1 MPKKITELSDS
12 QLNEQL
18 KKKSELSALL
28 KPFETYSGKD
38 EVVSATIIKEQIDND
53 SEQKK
58 YYTSITQVNTIL
70 DGFKSGDLI
79 TMSGISGNGKTEL
92 LISFTK
98 DFIDKNYKVLWI
110 SFEVNPKDFM
120 NRFGDYEPIF
130 FMPRQNVPNS
140 LDWVIKRIMEA
151 KAKFDVD
158 IVIIDHLHFLLDMG
172 TLGNRNI
179 SHLFGGIIRRIKT
192 TALKLDVT
200 IFLVAHLNKTATKE
214 VPDLVDL
221 RDSSF
226 TYQEADTVL
235 IIHRENTDDNIDLN
249 KNIQP
254 AVLRIAKNRWNGY
267 LGLVKLLY
275 DRKQRRYFGN

>member
-1 MPKKITELSDS
+1 MPKKITELSDT

-18 KKKSELSALL
+18 KKKTEISELL
-28 KPFETYSGKD
+28 KPYVTYSGKD
-38 EVVSATIIKEQIDND
+38 EVVSAVIIKEQLDVD
-53 SEQKK
+53 TDQKK
-58 YYTSITQVNTIL
+58 FLTNIEQINTIL

-98 DFIDKNYKVLWI
+98 DFIDRGYKVLWI

-120 NRFGDYEPIF
+120 NRFGDYDPIF
-130 FMPRQNVPNS
+130 FMPRQNTPNS

-151 KAKFDVD
+151 KAKYNCD
-158 IVIIDHLHFLLDMG
+158 IVMIDHLHFLLDMG

-192 TALKLDVT
+192 TALKLDITV
-200 IFLVAHLNKTATKE
+200 FLVAHLNKTATKE

-235 IIHRENTDDNIDLN
+235 IIHRENTDENIDLK

-254 AVLRIAKNRWNGY
+254 AILRVAKNRWNGY
-267 LGLVKLLY
+267 LGLVKLIY

>member
-130 FMPRQNVPNS
+130 YMPRQNVPNS

>member
-1 MPKKITELSDS
+1 MPKKITELSDT

-18 KKKSELSALL
+18 KKKSELSELL
-28 KPFETYSGKD
+28 KPYTTYSGKD
-38 EVVSATIIKEQIDND
+38 EVVSATIIKEQLDVD
-53 SEQKK
+53 TEQKK
-58 YYTSITQVNTIL
+58 YYTSINQVNNIL

-98 DFIDKNYKVLWI
+98 DFIDRNYKVMWV
-110 SFEVNPKDFM
+110 SYEVNPKDFM
-120 NRFGDYEPIF
+120 NRFGDYEPVF
-130 FMPRQNVPNS
+130 YMPRQNLPNS
-140 LDWVIKRIMEA
+140 LDWVIKRIYEA
-151 KAKFDVD
+151 KAKYNVD
-158 IVIIDHLHFLLDMG
+158 IVIIDHLHFLLDMA

-200 IFLVAHLNKTATKE
+200 VFLVAHLNKTATKE

-226 TYQEADTVL
+226 TYQEADSVL
-235 IIHRENTDDNIDLN
+235 IIHRENTDDTIDLN

-267 LGLVKLLY
+267 LGLVKLTY

>member
-18 KKKSELSALL
+18 KKKTELSELL
-28 KPFETYSGKD
+28 KPYETYIGKD
-38 EVVSATIIKEQIDND
+38 EVVSATIIKEQLDVD
-53 SEQKK
+53 AEQKK
-58 YYTSITQVNTIL
+58 YFTGINQINTIL

-98 DFIDKNYKVLWI
+98 DFIDRKYKVMWI
-110 SFEVNPKDFM
+110 SFEVSPKDFM
-120 NRFGDYEPIF
+120 NRFGDYDPIF
-130 FMPRQNVPNS
+130 YMPRQNQPNS

-151 KAKFDVD
+151 KAKYGCE
-158 IVIIDHLHFLLDMG
+158 IVMIDHLHFLLDMN

-192 TALKLDVT
+192 TALKLDMT

-226 TYQEADTVL
+226 TYQEADSVL
-235 IIHRENTDDNIDLN
+235 IIHRENTDDTIDLN

-267 LGLVKLLY
+267 LGIVKLTY